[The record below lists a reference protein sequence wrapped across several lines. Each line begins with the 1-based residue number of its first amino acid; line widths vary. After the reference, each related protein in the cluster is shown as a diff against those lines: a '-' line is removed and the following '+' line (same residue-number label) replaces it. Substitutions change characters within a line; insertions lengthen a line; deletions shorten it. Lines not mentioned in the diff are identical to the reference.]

1 VLKLGITEAD
11 LQHMFEQFWSVT
23 EIKVITDRE
32 TGQPRGSAFVTMS
45 VVKELIARAI
55 HKRSL
60 SNAAKKHL
68 EKLGVEV
75 RLNHAV
81 DKIDGEG
88 VIVNGE
94 RVASRTVIWT
104 AGVAPSPAG
113 KWLGVQT
120 DRAGRVRVQNDLP
133 VPDHPEIFVIDD
145 TASLD
150 QDGKPLTWRCPGS
163 DATGTLRRFAGK
175 LSAKMG
181 SSLFVTSIK
190 VTWRLL
196 ARAMQFCKAARCDC
210 TALSHGLLG
219 LLSILLFWLNSVFGS
234 ACSCNGLGCS

>member
-1 VLKLGITEAD
+1 MDGAGMFHCGHTEPPGGGWSVEAYHIALHTISVLKLGITEAD

-94 RVASRTVIWT
+94 RIASKTVIWT

-113 KWLGVQT
+113 KRLGVQT

-145 TASLD
+145 T
-150 QDGKPLTWRCPGS
+150 P
-163 DATGTLRRFAGK
+163 
-175 LSAKMG
+175 
-181 SSLFVTSIK
+181 
-190 VTWRLL
+190 RLIRTQSHYL
-196 ARAMQFCKAARCDC
+196 ALPR
-210 TALSHGLLG
+210 
-219 LLSILLFWLNSVFGS
+219 
-234 ACSCNGLGCS
+234 